1 MRKDRF
7 TDEALRAAKALAEL
21 KYSEDPAEQM
31 AFAETYDFAR
41 CQRADGSFYGTSGSC
56 RLGKE
61 AGSKETTP
69 TEKLKQGAASNPAV
83 MRREKDKAT
92 AAKKTQDMYA
102 RAAQRR
108 AGDEKTA
115 AIRELKSKDAELRSA
130 AKDKIADQK
139 TRKAELDRIERAF
152 KAQEKAVKAE
162 PTKENKERLKR
173 VRTALIQQ
181 DRFYQRG
188 ERELEKIGNAR
199 LQLSKKIER
208 MQMSPE
214 QRAEARR
221 IGKIIKE
228 RG

>member
-31 AFAETYDFAR
+31 TFAETYDFAR
-41 CQRADGSFYGTSGSC
+41 CQRPDGSFYGTSGQC
-56 RLGKE
+56 RKGTE
-61 AGSKETTP
+61 AGAKEVKKPTTD
-69 TEKLKQGAASNPAV
+69 KGKKISAA
-83 MRREKDKAT
+83 RERNTTNKALGEM
-92 AAKKTQDMYA
+92 Q
-102 RAAQRR
+102 RAAIKPK
-108 AGDEKTA
+108 DEKTV

-152 KAQEKAVKAE
+152 KAQAKAVKAE

-181 DRFYQRG
+181 ERFYNRG

-221 IGKIIKE
+221 IGRIIKE

>member
-1 MRKDRF
+1 VVTHQLKKMRKDRF

-21 KYSEDPAEQM
+21 KYSEDSAEQM

-41 CQRADGSFYGTSGSC
+41 CQRADGSFYGTSGTC
-56 RLGKE
+56 RMGKE
-61 AGSKETTP
+61 AGAKEAP
-69 TEKLKQGAASNPAV
+69 APKAGGAKPAPAPKASN
-83 MRREKDKAT
+83 
-92 AAKKTQDMYA
+92 
-102 RAAQRR
+102 
-108 AGDEKTA
+108 EKTT

-130 AKDKIADQK
+130 AKDKMADQK
-139 TRKAELDRIERAF
+139 ARKAELDRIERAF
-152 KAQEKAVKAE
+152 KAQAKAVKAE

-181 DRFYQRG
+181 ERFYNRG

-221 IGKIIKE
+221 IGRIIKE